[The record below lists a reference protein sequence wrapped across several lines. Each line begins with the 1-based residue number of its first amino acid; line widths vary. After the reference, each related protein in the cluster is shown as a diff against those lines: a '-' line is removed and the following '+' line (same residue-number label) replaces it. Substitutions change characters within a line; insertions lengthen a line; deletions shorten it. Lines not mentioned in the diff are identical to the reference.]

1 MAITTWA
8 AAGGD
13 WNDALY
19 HRAWDGPAI
28 SPAKGDLTLSGSVPT
43 LGQEFFVSPGV
54 ANLEIVQSYE
64 WDQLTSSWVDSTGDW
79 NSDLSL

>member
-43 LGQEFFVSPGV
+43 LGQEFFVPP
-54 ANLEIVQSYE
+54 LHP
-64 WDQLTSSWVDSTGDW
+64 
-79 NSDLSL
+79 